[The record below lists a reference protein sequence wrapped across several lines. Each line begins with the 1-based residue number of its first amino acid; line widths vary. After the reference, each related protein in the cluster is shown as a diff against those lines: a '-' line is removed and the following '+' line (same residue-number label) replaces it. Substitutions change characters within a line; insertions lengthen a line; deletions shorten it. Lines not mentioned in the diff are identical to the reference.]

1 MASDVR
7 LKGSLGCSD
16 YVMLEVRILREWNE
30 ANSKVTALD
39 ISRGNFRLFRV
50 WLGSEQASGRAG

>member
-16 YVMLEVRILREWNE
+16 YEMLEVRILREWNK